1 MKYVSATILLGFFLC
16 TNASLVSATGQGPE
30 TIDLKAT
37 YKVKGKKSA
46 VIFPHHSHQEKVAC
60 AKCHKDTKGGGP
72 LVVEF
77 VKLTT
82 SKNDFHKKFCWPCH
96 VEMKVPK
103 GKSCKT
109 CHPKKK

>member
-1 MKYVSATILLGFFLC
+1 MKRVSISIFLC
-16 TNASLVSATGQGPE
+16 FAFITTASMAWADKGPE

-37 YKVKGKKSA
+37 HKIEGKKSA
-46 VIFPHHSHQEKVAC
+46 VIFPHHDHQKNLECV
-60 AKCHKDTKGGGP
+60 KCHKDPEGGGP
-72 LVVEF
+72 LIVEI

-109 CHPKKK
+109 CHKKTK